1 MKAVILAGG
10 LGTRLRPLTYS
21 IPKPLLPV
29 GEKPILEI
37 IITQLRGFG
46 FDQFIL
52 AVGYRHELIETYFQ
66 DGKQF
71 GVHIDYVLETKP
83 LGTAGPLSLVGQ
95 RFDLGADETF
105 LLMNGD
111 ILTRLDFHEMLHYH
125 REGGYDMTIATRQH
139 AYQLPF
145 GVLQVHDGAVQGIV
159 EKPTTCYDVSA
170 GIYLMQG
177 SVLASVP
184 GDSPFDAP
192 DLVNALLNEGR
203 PVGAF
208 YFDDYWLAVEQLHHI
223 EEAQHD
229 VEQWG
234 EL

>member
-37 IITQLRGFG
+37 IITQLRK
-46 FDQFIL
+46 FDFDEFIL
-52 AVGYRHELIETYFQ
+52 AVGYRHELIKTYFQ
-66 DGKQF
+66 HGEQF
-71 GVHIDYVLETKP
+71 GVHIDYVLETQR
-83 LGTAGPLSLVGQ
+83 LGTAGPLSLVGR
-95 RFDLGADETF
+95 RFKFGADETL

-111 ILTRLDFHEMLHYH
+111 ILTRLNFHEMWRYH
-125 REGGYDMTIATRQH
+125 REGGYEVTIATRQH
-139 AYQLPF
+139 TYQLPF
-145 GVLQVHDGAVQGIV
+145 GVLQIQDGAVQGIV

-170 GIYLMQG
+170 GIYLMQS
-177 SVLASVP
+177 SVLTNVP
-184 GDSPFDAP
+184 EDIPFDVP
-192 DLVNALLNEGR
+192 DLITALLNERR

-208 YFDDYWLAVEQLHHI
+208 YFDEYWLAVEQLHHI

-229 VEQWG
+229 IEQWS

>member
-10 LGTRLRPLTYS
+10 LGSRLRPLTYA

-37 IITQLRGFG
+37 IIGQLREFG

-52 AVGYRHELIETYFQ
+52 AVGYRHELIETYFR
-66 DGKQF
+66 DGGPF
-71 GVHIDYVLETKP
+71 GVRIDYVLETKP
-83 LGTAGPLSLVGQ
+83 LGTAGPLSLVDQ
-95 RFDLGADETF
+95 QFDLGVDETF

-111 ILTRLDFHEMLHYH
+111 ILTRLNFGEMLRYH
-125 REGGYDMTIATRQH
+125 QEGKYTMTVATRQH
-139 AYQLPF
+139 VYQLPF
-145 GVLQVHDGAVQGIV
+145 GVLQIHDGAVEEIV
-159 EKPTTCYDVSA
+159 EKPTSRYDVSA
-170 GIYLMQG
+170 GIYLLRG
-177 SVLASVP
+177 NALAKVP
-184 GDSPFDAP
+184 KDTAFDVP
-192 DLVNALLNEGR
+192 DLITALLNEQR

-223 EEAQHD
+223 EEAQND
-229 VEQWG
+229 IEQWG

>member
-46 FDQFIL
+46 FGEFIL
-52 AVGYRHELIETYFQ
+52 AVGYRHELIETYFR
-66 DGKQF
+66 DGRQF
-71 GVHIDYVLETKP
+71 GVRIDYALETKP
-83 LGTAGPLSLVGQ
+83 LGTAGPLSLVSQ
-95 RFDLGADETF
+95 QFDLGAAETF

-111 ILTRLDFHEMLHYH
+111 ILTRLDFFDMLAYH
-125 REGGYDMTIATRQH
+125 HAGGYEMTIATRQH
-139 AYQLPF
+139 TYQLPF
-145 GVLQVHDGAVQGIV
+145 GVLQVRDGAVLGIV
-159 EKPTTCYDVSA
+159 EKPATQYDVSA

-177 SVLASVP
+177 DVLSSVP
-184 GDSPFDAP
+184 DDTAFDVP
-192 DLVNALLNEGR
+192 DLVTALLDEQR
-203 PVGAF
+203 PVGA
-208 YFDDYWLAVEQLHHI
+208 YCFDAYWLAVEQLHHI

-229 VEQWG
+229 IGQWDG
-234 EL
+234 Q

>member
-37 IITQLRGFG
+37 IITQLREFGFG
-46 FDQFIL
+46 EFIL

-66 DGKQF
+66 EGERF
-71 GVHIDYVLETKP
+71 GVRVDYVVEMKR

-95 RFDLGADETF
+95 RFDIGADETF

-111 ILTRLDFHEMLHYH
+111 ILTRLNFHEMLRYH
-125 REGGYDMTIATRQH
+125 QEGGYEMTIATRQH
-139 AYQLPF
+139 THQLPF
-145 GVLQVHDGAVQGIV
+145 GVLRVHDGAVQGIV
-159 EKPTTCYDVSA
+159 EKPTMRCDVSA
-170 GIYLMQG
+170 GIYLVQG

-184 GDSPFDAP
+184 KDTAFDVP
-192 DLVNALLNEGR
+192 DLVIALLDGQR

-208 YFDDYWLAVEQLHHI
+208 YFDAYWLAVEQLHHI

-229 VEQWG
+229 IEQWG

>member
-1 MKAVILAGG
+1 MRAVILAGG

-37 IITQLRGFG
+37 IIAQLRE
-46 FDQFIL
+46 FDFDEFIL

-66 DGKQF
+66 GGEQF

-95 RFDLGADETF
+95 RFDINSDETF

-111 ILTRLDFHEMLHYH
+111 ILTRLNFHDMLRYH
-125 REGGYDMTIATRQH
+125 QAGGCEMTIATRRH
-139 AYQLPF
+139 TYQLPF

-177 SVLASVP
+177 SVLAHVP
-184 GDSPFDAP
+184 EDTAFDVP
-192 DLVNALLNEGR
+192 VLVTALLNEQR

-208 YFDDYWLAVEQLHHI
+208 YFDAYWLAVEQLHHI

-229 VEQWG
+229 IEQWDM
-234 EL
+234 L